1 MKTVLAVIISSLA
14 ALAVQPVV
22 MFVWFVLPHVLMGA
36 EMPWLEL
43 GPIFFYTV
51 LFAIP
56 FVLFLG
62 IPFSLFLRKF
72 GRLRWWPLALTGA
85 MAGTLLVGW
94 DAPGGDPGFSSG
106 GNWYGRYVDFVV
118 AGEPTLYG
126 WLRYFQ
132 SILAF
137 AAHGFFGATA
147 YYLVLVGA
155 MRPNGSF
162 KPTPLRSAA

>member
-72 GRLRWWPLALTGA
+72 GRLSWWPLVLTGS
-85 MAGTLLVGW
+85 MAGTVLVGW